1 LRDIFQTIKAWK
13 SFCRFADAAAYVLSG
28 VRDGMTS
35 RLWDLTELYES
46 EQISLRAFVRR
57 IVGNTAT
64 AEDVVQQAFLNLLS
78 RYEDTSQVPGAAY
91 VKRTARNLALNH
103 LRDARRRA
111 NVEIE
116 VDEPE
121 CFADTSPSPEMTV
134 LYRSELHRL
143 LHSITQL
150 PPRRR
155 EAFVL
160 NRIEGLSYEEVA
172 ERMGISRNTVITQIV
187 SALAELDRRLSE

>member
-1 LRDIFQTIKAWK
+1 
-13 SFCRFADAAAYVLSG
+13 
-28 VRDGMTS
+28 MTS

-46 EQISLRAFVRR
+46 EQSGLRAFVRR

-78 RYEDTSQVPGAAY
+78 RYDDTAQPLGPAY
-91 VKRTARNLALNH
+91 VKRTVRNLALNH
-103 LRDARRRA
+103 LRDSRRRA
-111 NVEIE
+111 DVEVT

-121 CFADTSPSPEMTV
+121 RFADRRPSPEMTV
-134 LYRSELHRL
+134 LYRNELHRL
-143 LHSITQL
+143 LHCIAQL

-160 NRIEGLSYEEVA
+160 NRIEGLSYDEVA
-172 ERMGISRNTVITQIV
+172 QRMGISRNTVITQIV

>member
-1 LRDIFQTIKAWK
+1 
-13 SFCRFADAAAYVLSG
+13 
-28 VRDGMTS
+28 
-35 RLWDLTELYES
+35 
-46 EQISLRAFVRR
+46 
-57 IVGNTAT
+57 
-64 AEDVVQQAFLNLLS
+64 
-78 RYEDTSQVPGAAY
+78 
-91 VKRTARNLALNH
+91 

-111 NVEIE
+111 EVEVE

-121 CFADTSPSPEMTV
+121 RFADTGPSPEMTV

-143 LHSITQL
+143 LHSIAQL

-160 NRIEGLSYEEVA
+160 NRIEGLSYDDVA